1 MCVNLWSLGKARVW
15 GEGWSGELRESMWAG
30 EGLEKPQPVRG
41 SEVPDS
47 ALRLPHLGD
56 RHACIWRRFSVC
68 VSDFIGP
75 GCT

>member
-1 MCVNLWSLGKARVW
+1 
-15 GEGWSGELRESMWAG
+15 MWAG

-56 RHACIWRRFSVC
+56 RHTCIWRRFSVC
-68 VSDFIGP
+68 VSDLIGP